1 MMRGERTPDALSRA
15 LAEPSRRA
23 ILESLQFGRR
33 TVTELV
39 QATGLK
45 QPNVSN
51 HLAKMRQQG
60 LVRAERV
67 GRFVYYSLA
76 MPFADVL
83 LRMHEIAASS
93 TPALQTPVPNSSP
106 DASAMNASSPEQVAS
121 WRQTLLDALLRGD
134 ESTAVI
140 LINSMLAQ
148 GVAMPFI
155 YEEIF
160 QFCLQ
165 AIGEMYQQGLTDE
178 AHEHLASAIV
188 ERLMARIAQFYTP
201 IALVGCRAVLGCVAG
216 NWHQLGLRMIADG
229 LHALGW
235 ETLFL
240 GANVPTPSFVEIVR
254 SAKPNLVVVSVA
266 MQEQWEEAQRLLQHL
281 KELRQHH
288 SFLIAVGGHYIDDH
302 PERVP
307 HEEGFLTAPTLS
319 RFLEYI
325 RARWPKGCYEEKE
338 EPFDGNDASD
348 RPSGTFTPPSA
359 STN

>member
-1 MMRGERTPDALSRA
+1 MRGERTPDALSRA

-39 QATGLK
+39 RATGLK

-83 LRMHEIAASS
+83 LRMHEIAASATSAPQSS
-93 TPALQTPVPNSSP
+93 TPNPSTEVSSVNP
-106 DASAMNASSPEQVAS
+106 PSLEQVAA
-121 WRQTLLDALLRGD
+121 WRKTLLDALLQGE

-140 LINSMLAQ
+140 LVNSMLAQ
-148 GVAMPFI
+148 GVTMPFI

-165 AIGEMYQQGLTDE
+165 QIGEMYQQGLTDE

-216 NWHQLGLRMIADG
+216 NWHQLGLRMIADS

-266 MQEQWEEAQRLLQHL
+266 MQEQWDEAQRLLQHL
-281 KELRQHH
+281 NKLRQEHA
-288 SFLIAVGGHYIDDH
+288 FLIAVGGHYIDDH
-302 PERVP
+302 PELVP
-307 HEEGFLTAPTLS
+307 QGEGFLSAPTLS

-325 RARWPKGCYEEKE
+325 RARWPKGCYEETE
-338 EPFDGNDASD
+338 TSRNTDDG
-348 RPSGTFTPPSA
+348 
-359 STN
+359 